1 MTPTLVNPL
10 DGHSTPF
17 GLSKAALETQMQV
30 NIEVIALLILA
41 NMVGMNGAAATGAVP
56 QGARTLTSTTPTGNG
71 TVAAGALYAEFIFSS
86 NFAGTVNGN
95 TFAGATDY
103 IWQTPPLARP
113 GDTLPAIAYTI
124 SAGSIR
130 LTVLS

>member
-17 GLSKAALETQMQV
+17 GLSPAGLQAQMQV

-41 NMVGMNGAAATGAVP
+41 NMVGMNGAAATGAVT
-56 QGARTLTSTTPTGNG
+56 QGARTLTSTTVSASG
-71 TVAAGALYAEFIFSS
+71 TVAAGALFAEFIFSS
-86 NFAGTVNGN
+86 DFAGTVNGN
-95 TFAGATDY
+95 TFSGATDSM
-103 IWQTPPLARP
+103 WQTPPLSRP
-113 GDTLPAIAYTI
+113 GDTLPAIAYTR

-130 LTVLS
+130 LTVLT